1 MAKPSLVT
9 ALFKN
14 RVAAEAAVDAILK
27 RGYTRDDISVLMS
40 DATRTKEFAVQA
52 KTHAADGAG
61 IGGAVGTAVG
71 AVLAAVVAVGS
82 TIVLPGINLVIAGPI
97 AAALAGAGAGAVTGG
112 VIGALVG
119 AGIPEYRARV
129 YESGLREGGILIGVE
144 AKSDE
149 EIERLEELLTDVG
162 GLHVRTE

>member
-1 MAKPSLVT
+1 MTKPALVT
-9 ALFKN
+9 GLFKN
-14 RVAAEAAVDAILK
+14 RTAAEAAVDAILK

-52 KTHAADGAG
+52 KSHAADGAG

-71 AVLAAVVAVGS
+71 AVLATIAAVAS
-82 TIVLPGINLVIAGPI
+82 SIVLPGINLVIAGPI

-119 AGIPEYRARV
+119 AGIPEYRAKV
-129 YESGLREGGILIGVE
+129 YETGLREGGILIGVE
-144 AKSDE
+144 ARNEDE
-149 EIERLEELLTDVG
+149 VENIEQLLEDVG
-162 GLHVRTE
+162 GHHVRAE